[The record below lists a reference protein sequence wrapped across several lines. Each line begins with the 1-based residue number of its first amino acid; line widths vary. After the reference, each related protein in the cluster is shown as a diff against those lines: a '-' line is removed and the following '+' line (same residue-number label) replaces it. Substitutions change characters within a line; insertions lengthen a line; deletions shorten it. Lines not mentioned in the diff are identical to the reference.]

1 MAMTQLL
8 PPPLRGPDPAAIR
21 AAAWVARCVGH
32 GELAPLRPTDVAA
45 LAGHLQGRR
54 LRAGGVMFRAGDTS
68 AGVWL
73 LQAGVVELT
82 VGAGRRRAVVGLLK
96 PGSVD
101 GDIGLLLS
109 MPAAYT
115 ARALSDADCLFL
127 NPAGFDRLLAEHPA
141 IGRRW
146 LTSVAARLANA
157 QHRMLSLLGASL
169 TQQAAQL
176 IADEADNGTVTL
188 PQRTLAA
195 MLGVARPSLNKTLRA
210 LERDGLLQ
218 LGYRS
223 ITILDPARLTKA
235 THR

>member
-1 MAMTQLL
+1 ML
-8 PPPLRGPDPAAIR
+8 PLRGPDPSAIR

-32 GELAPLRPTDVAA
+32 GELAPLRPPDVAA
-45 LAGHLQGRR
+45 LAGHLQTHRIGT
-54 LRAGGVMFRAGDTS
+54 GGVLFRGGDTS

-73 LQAGVVELT
+73 LQSGVAELT

-101 GDIGLLLS
+101 GDIGLLLG
-109 MPAAYT
+109 MPAPYT

-127 NPAGFDRLLAEHPA
+127 DPGAFDRLLADHSA

-146 LTSVAARLANA
+146 LTSVASRLANA
-157 QHRMLSLLGASL
+157 QRRMLSLLGASL
-169 TQQAAQL
+169 TQQIAQL
-176 IADEADNGTVTL
+176 LLDEADDATVTL

-195 MLGVARPSLNKTLRA
+195 MLGVARQSLNKTLRG
-210 LERDGLLQ
+210 LERDGLVE

-223 ITILDPARLTKA
+223 ILILDSARLA
-235 THR
+235 ERAHH